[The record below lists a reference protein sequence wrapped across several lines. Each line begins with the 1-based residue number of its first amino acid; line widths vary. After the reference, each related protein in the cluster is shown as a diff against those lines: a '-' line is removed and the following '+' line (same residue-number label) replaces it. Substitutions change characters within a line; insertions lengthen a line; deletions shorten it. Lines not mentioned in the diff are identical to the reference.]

1 LNAVFRI
8 IIGVLIVGAVIFAPQ
23 YWVKHVIS
31 KHGAH
36 RNDFPGTGGE
46 LAQHLI
52 EDLQLSGV
60 QLETTQT
67 GDHYDPDAKMVRLM
81 DTHHSGKS
89 ISAVVIAAHE
99 IGHAIQDHRNERLLS
114 LRQRLAKFAA
124 ASDVVASIF
133 FFAAPI
139 LAIAART
146 PLAFF
151 SLIAF
156 GVALLAIRILVHL
169 VTLPVEFDASFNK
182 ALPILESGGYLHPND
197 MPAARQ
203 VLKAAALTYVAGAL
217 VSLLDLARWIRV
229 LR

>member
-1 LNAVFRI
+1 MAFLV
-8 IIGVLIVGAVIFAPQ
+8 IIGMLLLGAVIFLPQ
-23 YWVKHVIS
+23 YWVQHVIR
-31 KHGAH
+31 KHGVT
-36 RNDFPGTGGE
+36 RDDFPGTGGE
-46 LAQHLI
+46 LAAHLI
-52 EDLQLSGV
+52 EKLELDGV
-60 QLETTQT
+60 KLEPTNK

-81 DTHHSGKS
+81 DAHHSGKS

-99 IGHAIQDHRNERLLS
+99 IGHAIQDHRGEKLLK

-124 ASDVVASIF
+124 GSDVIASIF
-133 FFAAPI
+133 FFAAPV
-139 LAIAART
+139 LAVAVRT
-146 PLAFF
+146 PAAFF
-151 SLIAF
+151 ALIAF

-182 ALPILESGGYLHPND
+182 ALPILEQGGYLKPED

-217 VSLLDLARWIRV
+217 VSLLDLARWIRI

>member
-1 LNAVFRI
+1 MSLLIVV
-8 IIGVLIVGAVIFAPQ
+8 GVLVFGAIIFLPQ
-23 YWVKHVIS
+23 YWVKHVIN
-31 KHGAH
+31 KHGVS
-36 RNDFPGTGGE
+36 REDFPGTGGE

-52 EDLQLSGV
+52 TDLKLDNV
-60 QLETTQT
+60 QLELTEK
-67 GDHYDPDAKMVRLM
+67 GDHYDPDAKTVRLT
-81 DTHHSGKS
+81 DIHHSGKS

-99 IGHAIQDHRNERLLS
+99 IGHAIQDHRGEKLLA

-133 FFAAPI
+133 FFAAPV
-139 LAIAART
+139 LAVVART
-146 PLAFF
+146 PIAFF

-182 ALPILESGGYLHPND
+182 ALPILEQGGYLHPDD

-217 VSLLDLARWIRV
+217 VSLLDLARWIRII
-229 LR
+229 R